1 MKTLTKLTL
10 TTVAA
15 MALGATTLL
24 AGPAGPYGP
33 LYGAVPNARPAHTRE
48 VPAAVAVKCKSMA
61 VNQNPKAG
69 GPAFVACT
77 KAIKDTLACRMACR

>member
-15 MALGATTLL
+15 MTLGATTLL

-33 LYGAVPNARPAHTRE
+33 LYGNLPRMARET
-48 VPAAVAVKCKSMA
+48 PAAVAMNCDRMT
-61 VNQNPKAG
+61 VNRNPKLG
-69 GPAFVACT
+69 GTALVACT
-77 KAIKDTLACRMACR
+77 KAIKDTLACRVACR

>member
-15 MALGATTLL
+15 MTLGATALL

-33 LYGAVPNARPAHTRE
+33 LYGNVPRPARE
-48 VPAAVAVKCKSMA
+48 VPAAAPMKCDRMT
-61 VNQNPKAG
+61 VNQNPKLG
-69 GPAFVACT
+69 GTAVVACNE
-77 KAIKDTLACRMACR
+77 AIKDTLACRMACR